1 MLREKYIYLEAEQ
14 QNKCSLKNVLVSRL
28 GYKPEELLTSFLKE
42 QERCYCTLLYF
53 PPKKVNSKVKKTQQQ
68 NYDYFINTLAE
79 MVEKYAPD
87 ILE

>member
-1 MLREKYIYLEAEQ
+1 MLREKYIYLETEH
-14 QNKCSLKNVLVSRL
+14 QNKCSLKNVLVRRL

-42 QERCYCTLLYF
+42 QERCYCTSFSF
-53 PPKKVNSKVKKTQQQ
+53 PPKKANGKAKKTQQQ